1 MRQSYSR
8 EAYRAF
14 FILLAMTF
22 LVGMGLVGLRN
33 LEICTF
39 SRDMTTLDGMIFSL
53 PLIAIYIVVFLAAT
67 AGYARA
73 KYMIDEL
80 PFNQRLSQQ
89 LKSKSMEKA
98 NIKAKIRAGVQVTE
112 DSTLSEALNNLI
124 SSRISILAVV
134 DGENHIQG
142 VITSQ
147 DILLRLQEMLK
158 TDAALLSLA
167 QQNIGPFLSRTPV
180 TAECGEDLQSVMNKM
195 IKHQFTKLVVA
206 DSEGKFCGTVD
217 SMDLMAEIFDENC

>member
-1 MRQSYSR
+1 MQQLYSR

-14 FILLAMTF
+14 FVLLIMTF
-22 LVGMGLVGLRN
+22 LVGLGLVGLKN

-80 PFNQRLSQQ
+80 PFNQRLNKQ
-89 LKSKSMEKA
+89 LQSKSMEKA
-98 NIKAKIRAGVQVTE
+98 SIKAKIRAGAQVTE
-112 DSTLSEALNNLI
+112 ESTLSEALNNLI

-134 DGENHIQG
+134 DRENRIQG

-147 DILLRLQEMLK
+147 DILLWLQETLRNDSALK
-158 TDAALLSLA
+158 NYAQHDISRLLT
-167 QQNIGPFLSRTPV
+167 RTPI
-180 TAECGEDLQSVMNKM
+180 TADCGEDLQSVVNKM

-206 DSEGKFCGTVD
+206 DSEGTFCGTID
-217 SMDLMAEIFDENC
+217 SMDLIAEIFDENC

>member
-1 MRQSYSR
+1 MRQSYSN

-14 FILLAMTF
+14 FILLIMTF
-22 LVGMGLVGLRN
+22 LVGLGLVGLRN

-53 PLIAIYIVVFLAAT
+53 PLTAIYIVVFLAAT

-80 PFNQRLSQQ
+80 PFYQRLNQQ

-98 NIKAKIRAGVQVTE
+98 SIKAKIRAGVQVTE
-112 DSTLSEALNNLI
+112 ESTLSDALNHLI

-134 DGENHIQG
+134 DRENRIQG
-142 VITSQ
+142 VITNQ
-147 DILLRLQEMLK
+147 DILIWMQEMIK
-158 TDAALLSLA
+158 TDSEMQKLGRQNLS
-167 QQNIGPFLSRTPV
+167 PFLTRTAV
-180 TAECGEDLQSVMNKM
+180 TADCGEDLQAVMNKM
-195 IKHQFTKLVVA
+195 IKHQFTKLLVA
-206 DSEGKFCGTVD
+206 DNEGRFCGTVD
-217 SMDLMAEIFDENC
+217 SMDLLAEILDENN

>member
-1 MRQSYSR
+1 MQQLYSR
-8 EAYRAF
+8 DAYRAF
-14 FILLAMTF
+14 FILLITTF
-22 LVGMGLVGLRN
+22 LVGLGLVLLRN

-80 PFNQRLSQQ
+80 PLTQRLNQQ
-89 LKSKSMEKA
+89 LKNKSMEKA
-98 NIKAKIRAGVQVTE
+98 SIKAKIRAGVQVTE
-112 DSTLSEALNNLI
+112 ESTLSDALNNLI

-134 DGENHIQG
+134 DRDNHILG
-142 VITSQ
+142 VVTSQ
-147 DILLRLQEMLK
+147 DILLKLQEIFK
-158 TDAALLSLA
+158 TESELSRFG
-167 QQNIGPFLSRTPV
+167 QQKIGPFLTRTPV
-180 TAECGEDLQSVMNKM
+180 TADCGEDLQSVVNKM